1 MTTAQASAGRQNDGR
16 AAEQRAAEQR
26 PVEAVRAL
34 SRVSRLLETASV
46 DLSLPHYRVL
56 AAIAAGDER
65 ATRIASRLAVGKP
78 SVSAAVESLSAR
90 GLLTRSEV
98 AVDQRSTCLTLTED
112 GKRLLAEVE
121 AEMASRL
128 DAVAAR
134 TPSPEALLDAL
145 VTLGPAI
152 ETLLAERRGQ
162 MRR

>member
-1 MTTAQASAGRQNDGR
+1 MERCGAQ
-16 AAEQRAAEQR
+16 QR

-34 SRVSRLLETASV
+34 SRVARLLETASA

-56 AAIAAGDER
+56 SAIAAGDER

-98 AVDQRSTCLTLTED
+98 AADQRATCLTLTEE

-134 TPSPEALLDAL
+134 TPSPGALLDAL

-152 ETLLAERRGQ
+152 EALLAEHRGQ
-162 MRR
+162 IRR